1 MNKSHPEEIITRYT
15 QYKTITSDPQEKL
28 SFKTQYIVQRV
39 ELKWGEIPPKLIRSG
54 CEDPRTAWVKPDVQK
69 IFGPVRSLAYSDSQI
84 SGQRLLNEPDT
95 VFTYQS
101 VISDLYKTWN
111 TALYLS
117 IDWSVRHLLIKTL
130 DF

>member
-54 CEDPRTAWVKPDVQK
+54 CEDPRTAWVKPDVEK
-69 IFGPVRSLAYSDSQI
+69 FLVRFEVWHIPILKYQVKDFSMNQI
-84 SGQRLLNEPDT
+84 RPLHIR
-95 VFTYQS
+95 V
-101 VISDLYKTWN
+101 
-111 TALYLS
+111 
-117 IDWSVRHLLIKTL
+117 
-130 DF
+130 